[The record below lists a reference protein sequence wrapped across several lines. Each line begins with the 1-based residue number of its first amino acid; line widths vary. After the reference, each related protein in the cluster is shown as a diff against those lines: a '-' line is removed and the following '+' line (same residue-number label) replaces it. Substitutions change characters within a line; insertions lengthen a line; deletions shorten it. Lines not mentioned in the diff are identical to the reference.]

1 MKELKQNIL
10 FLGEATLNSY
20 AQVFFSRN
28 KAFAVLLLVVS
39 FFDPWAGTAGL
50 ISILTAN
57 LVAGKMG
64 FSTYYIKDGSYGFN
78 SLLVGLGIGLYFQ
91 PGLEIA
97 VLVILSS
104 ILTLFICLFLQ
115 GVLAK
120 YALPFLSV
128 PFLLGIWMI
137 MLASSDL
144 TSLGISERGI
154 YQANELFSLGGQKL
168 VNVYHFIQNWEI
180 HESVS
185 IFLKS
190 LGAIFFQS
198 NWLAGLLILIG
209 LLFYSRIAFTFA
221 ILGFYVAYFFYILID
236 VNISELGYT
245 FIGFNFILTSI
256 ALGAFYLIPSPYT
269 YLWIILLL
277 PIVVLATLSSMH
289 WFAPYRLSVY
299 ALPFNLVT
307 LLFLY
312 ILKLRYQPSVKLQEV
327 QVQHNS
333 PEKNLYYFKSNAQR
347 LSANVVADFQLPFI
361 GEWSVTQA
369 HDGEY
374 THKNEWRHA
383 WDFSMLNDQ
392 DEQYKNDGDFVEDY
406 YCYNRTILCPA
417 DGEIVNILDGIP
429 DNKIG
434 QVNLDQNWGNSL
446 VIRHN
451 HSLFSQLSHFKEGSF
466 KVKKGDL
473 VKKGEVLGLCGN
485 SGRSPYPHLHFQFQ
499 ATPYIGSATLDV
511 TLPHYIER
519 LDKDV
524 ILKSYAKPPTN
535 TKLLRGEIHPLLSQT
550 LGFQAGQKFTLT
562 VESGLDSKLV
572 ILEKDW
578 DFEVKSD
585 AIGNTYIQC
594 LQTNSKAFFSVE
606 ANVLQFHNYLGNKR
620 SLLYY
625 LYLSCYKVY
634 LGYYQDLN
642 VIAEIPPNQVFRARK
657 LFLQDFIAPFYI
669 YLQSNYQLK
678 YQNKKEGINSEKIEL
693 SSKIECGYLNKREH
707 LTSEIKIE
715 SGASLQIKIIRNGKL
730 IEIKCGN
737 MQAY

>member
-28 KAFAVLLLVVS
+28 KAFAALLLAVS

-57 LVAGKMG
+57 LVAYKMG

-91 PGLEIA
+91 PGLEIT
-97 VLVILSS
+97 VLVVLSS

-154 YQANELFSLGGQKL
+154 YQANEIFSLGGQKL
-168 VNVYHFIQNWEI
+168 VNIYHSIQNWEL

-221 ILGFYVAYFFYILID
+221 ILGYYIAYFFYILID
-236 VNISELGYT
+236 ANISELGYT

-256 ALGAFYLIPSPYT
+256 ALGAFYVIPSPYS
-269 YLWIILLL
+269 YLWIVLLL
-277 PIVVLATLSSMH
+277 PIVVLITLSSMH

-299 ALPFNLVT
+299 ALPFNVVT

-312 ILKLRYQPSVKLQEV
+312 ILKLRHQPSGKLQEV

-333 PEKNLYYFKSNAQR
+333 PEKNLYYFKSNTQR
-347 LSANVVADFQLPFI
+347 LSSNVFPDFQLPFI
-361 GEWSVTQA
+361 GEWSVSQA
-369 HDGEY
+369 HEGEF

-383 WDFSMLNDQ
+383 WDFVILDDKN
-392 DEQYKNDGDFVEDY
+392 EQYKNDGDFVEDY
-406 YCYNRTILCPA
+406 YCYNKIILCPA
-417 DGEIVNILDGIP
+417 DGEVVNILDGIP

-434 QVNLDQNWGNSL
+434 QVNLEQNWGNSL

-451 HSLFSQLSHFKEGSF
+451 YSFYSQLSHFKEGCF
-466 KVKKGDL
+466 KVKKGDM
-473 VKKGEVLGLCGN
+473 VKKGEVLGICGN

-499 ATPYIGSATLDV
+499 TTPYIGSSTFDAA
-511 TLPHYIER
+511 LPHYIKRQENT
-519 LDKDV
+519 LC
-524 ILKSYAKPPTN
+524 LQSYSRPKQN
-535 TKLLRGEIHPLLSQT
+535 DKLLRGESHPILSQT
-550 LGFQAGQKFTLT
+550 LGFQTGQKFTLT
-562 VESGLDSKLV
+562 IESGLDQKLV
-572 ILEKDW
+572 LMEKNW

-606 ANVLQFHNYLGNKR
+606 SNVLQFHNYLGNR
-620 SLLYY
+620 QSLLYY

-642 VIAEIPPNQVFRARK
+642 VKAEIPPNQVFSSSK

-669 YLQSNYQLK
+669 YLQSDYQLK
-678 YQNKKEGINSEKIEL
+678 YQNKKEGIKSEKIEL
-693 SSKIECGYLNKREH
+693 LSKIEWGYPIKKEH
-707 LTSEIKIE
+707 LSSEIRIE
-715 SGASLQIKIIRNGKL
+715 SGASITIKISRNGKL

>member
-10 FLGEATLNSY
+10 FFGEATLNSY

-57 LVAGKMG
+57 LVAYKMG

-115 GVLAK
+115 GVFTK

-154 YQANELFSLGGQKL
+154 YEANEMFSLGGLKL
-168 VNVYHFIQNWEI
+168 VNVYHFIQNWEL

-198 NWLAGLLILIG
+198 NWLAGLFILVG

-221 ILGFYVAYFFYILID
+221 ILGFYIAYFFYILIG
-236 VNISELGYT
+236 VNITELGYT

-277 PIVVLATLSSMH
+277 PIVVLTTLSSMH

-299 ALPFNLVT
+299 ALPFNVVT

-312 ILKLRYQPSVKLQEV
+312 ILKLRHQPSGRLQEV

-333 PEKNLYYFKSNAQR
+333 PEKNLYYFKSNVQR
-347 LSANVVADFQLPFI
+347 LSSNVFPDFQLPFI

-369 HDGEY
+369 HDGEI

-383 WDFSMLNDQ
+383 WDFAIRNDQ

-406 YCYNRTILCPA
+406 YCYNKTILCPA

-434 QVNLDQNWGNSL
+434 QVNLEQNWGNSL
-446 VIRHN
+446 VIRHDY
-451 HSLFSQLSHFKEGSF
+451 SFYSQLSHFKDGSF
-466 KVKKGDL
+466 KVKKGDM
-473 VKKGEVLGLCGN
+473 VKKGEVLGICGN

-519 LDKDV
+519 LGKDV
-524 ILKSYAKPPTN
+524 ILKSYTQPTIN
-535 TKLLRGEIHPLLSQT
+535 TKLLRGEIHPLLSQA

-562 VESGLDSKLV
+562 VEFGLDSKLV

-578 DFEVKSD
+578 DFEVRSD
-585 AIGNTYIQC
+585 AIGTTYIQC
-594 LQTNSKAFFSVE
+594 LRTNSKAFFSVE

-620 SLLYY
+620 SILYY

-642 VIAEIPPNQVFRARK
+642 VKAEIPPNQIFNSSK

-669 YLQSNYQLK
+669 YLKSDYQLK
-678 YQNKKEGINSEKIEL
+678 YQSKKEGINSDKIEL
-693 SSKIECGYLNKREH
+693 TSKIACGYSNKREH
-707 LTSEIKIE
+707 LSSEIKIE
-715 SGASLQIKIIRNGKL
+715 RGASLQIKIIRNNKI

>member
-1 MKELKQNIL
+1 MNELKKNIL

-28 KAFAVLLLVVS
+28 KAFAILLLVVS
-39 FFDPWAGTAGL
+39 FFDPWAGTSGL
-50 ISILTAN
+50 ISIVTAN
-57 LVAGKMG
+57 LVAYKMG
-64 FSTYYIKDGSYGFN
+64 FSNFYIKDGSYGFN

-91 PGLEIA
+91 PGLEIM

-115 GVLAK
+115 GVFTK

-154 YQANELFSLGGQKL
+154 YEANELFSLGGLKL
-168 VNVYHFIQNWEI
+168 VNVYHFMQNFEL
-180 HESVS
+180 HQSVS

-198 NWLAGLLILIG
+198 NTLAGFLILIG
-209 LLFYSRIAFTFA
+209 LLFYSRIAFTLA
-221 ILGFYVAYFFYILID
+221 ILGFYIAYLFYLLIG
-236 VNISELGYT
+236 VNITELGYT

-256 ALGAFYLIPSPYT
+256 ALGAFYVIPSLYS

-277 PIVVLATLSSMH
+277 PIVVLTTLSSMH
-289 WFAPYRLSVY
+289 WFAPYRLSIY
-299 ALPFNLVT
+299 ALPFNVVT

-312 ILKLRYQPSVKLQEV
+312 ILKLRYQPSEKLQEV

-333 PEKNLYYFKSNAQR
+333 PEKNLYYFISNAQR
-347 LSANVVADFQLPFI
+347 LSSNVFPDFQLPFI
-361 GEWSVTQA
+361 GEWSVSQA
-369 HDGEY
+369 HDGKI

-383 WDFSMLNDQ
+383 WDFVIRNDK

-406 YCYNRTILCPA
+406 YCYNKTILCPA
-417 DGEIVNILDGIP
+417 DGEVVNILDGVP

-434 QVNLDQNWGNSL
+434 QVNLEQNWGNSL
-446 VIRHN
+446 VIRHDYG
-451 HSLFSQLSHFKEGSF
+451 FYSQLSHFKEESF
-466 KVKKGDL
+466 KVKKGDM
-473 VKKGEVLGLCGN
+473 VKKGEVLGICGN

-499 ATPYIGSATLDV
+499 VTPYIGSATIDV
-511 TLPHYIER
+511 ALPHYIER
-519 LDKDV
+519 KENDLR
-524 ILKSYAKPPTN
+524 LTSYSRPMQN
-535 TKLLRGEIHPLLSQT
+535 NKLLRGETHPLLSQIF
-550 LGFQAGQKFTLT
+550 GFQSGQKFTLS
-562 VESGLDSKLV
+562 VESELDSKLLL
-572 ILEKDW
+572 LEKNW

-585 AIGNTYIQC
+585 AIGTTYIQC
-594 LQTNSKAFFSVE
+594 LKTNSKAFFSVE
-606 ANVLQFHNYLGNKR
+606 ANVLQFHNYLGNRR

-634 LGYYQDLN
+634 LGYYQDLT
-642 VIAEIPPNQVFRARK
+642 IAAEIPPNQVFKSSR

-669 YLQSNYQLK
+669 YLRSDYQLK

-693 SSKIECGYLNKREH
+693 TSTIVCGDSNKKEH
-707 LTSEIKIE
+707 LSCEIRIE
-715 SGASLQIKIIRNGKL
+715 SGASLNMIINRNGKL

>member
-64 FSTYYIKDGSYGFN
+64 FSSYYIKDGSYGFN

-91 PGLEIA
+91 PGLEIT

-154 YQANELFSLGGQKL
+154 YQANEIFSLGGQKL

-221 ILGFYVAYFFYILID
+221 ILGFYIAYFFYILID
-236 VNISELGYT
+236 VNISGLGYT

-256 ALGAFYLIPSPYT
+256 ALGAFYLIPSPYS

-277 PIVVLATLSSMH
+277 PIVVLTTLSSVH

-299 ALPFNLVT
+299 ALPFNAVT

-312 ILKLRYQPSVKLQEV
+312 ILKLRYQPSEKLQEV

-333 PEKNLYYFKSNAQR
+333 PEKNLYYFKSNTQR
-347 LSANVVADFQLPFI
+347 LSANVFTDFQLPFI
-361 GEWSVTQA
+361 GEWSVSQA
-369 HDGEY
+369 HEGEY

-383 WDFSMLNDQ
+383 WDFVILNDE

-406 YCYNRTILCPA
+406 YCYNKTILCPA

-434 QVNLDQNWGNSL
+434 QVNLNQNWGNSL

-451 HSLFSQLSHFKEGSF
+451 HSLFSQLSHFKENSF

-511 TLPHYIER
+511 TLSHYIER
-519 LDKDV
+519 LDKNV
-524 ILKSYAKPPTN
+524 ILKSYTKPTTN
-535 TKLLRGEIHPLLSQT
+535 TKLLRGEIHPLLSQA
-550 LGFQAGQKFTLT
+550 LGFQTGQKFTLT
-562 VESGLDSKLV
+562 VESGLDSKLI
-572 ILEKDW
+572 ILEKNW
-578 DFEVKSD
+578 DFKVKSD

-642 VIAEIPPNQVFRARK
+642 VTAEIPPNQVFRARK

-693 SSKIECGYLNKREH
+693 SSKIECGYSTKREH
-707 LTSEIKIE
+707 LTSEIKVE
-715 SGASLQIKIIRNGKL
+715 DGASLQIKIIRNGKL